1 MLVQRVVRVVAA
13 ALTLAIVLGTGIAW
27 SNVRSFEDGIFH
39 MFAPSLGKGG
49 DDGAIDIL
57 LVGLDSRTDAHG
69 NPLSAEELATL
80 RAGDDESTN
89 TDTIILIRI
98 PNNGKSATA
107 ISIPRDSYVAA
118 PGLGKTKINGVYGQT
133 REAKRASLVQAGD
146 SAQDAMAQGTEAGRD
161 ALIKT
166 VADLTGVTVDHYAE
180 IGLLGF
186 ALITDALGGV
196 DVCLKDAVFEPLS
209 GADFPAGRQ
218 RLNGPQALSFV
229 RQRHDLPRGD
239 LDRVVRQQVVM
250 ASLAH
255 RVISGQTLSSPTTLR
270 RLEPAVQRSVVI
282 SAGWDVMD
290 FVQQMQK
297 LAGGKVAFA
306 TIPVLDGA
314 GWSDDG
320 MQSVVR
326 VDPHQ
331 VQDWVAGLLQ
341 DQAQGKT
348 EELAYT
354 PAKTTADVV
363 NATDIN
369 GLAAAVS
376 DVLSSKGFT
385 TGTVGNNEG
394 GHVKGSQVR
403 AAKTDDLGAQEVAKE
418 LGGLPVVA
426 DTSLAPGSVKVVL
439 ANDYT
444 GPGSGLCRRPEQ
456 SGRARPRVEPGDGR
470 RSQCSRAVAD
480 PDRRLRQAGVHQ
492 LSTPTTLSGAI
503 LDPMLRAD
511 PVGPRIT
518 YYDDAT
524 GERIELSAVTLANW
538 AAKTGNLLRDEMG
551 AGPAS
556 RIAILLPA
564 HWQTAAVLF
573 GVWWIGAEAVLG
585 GPGRCGAVHGRTGS
599 TRRTPTRRGGEV
611 AVLSLDPFGRPAPD
625 LPIGVTDYA
634 TAVRVH
640 GDQIVPEARPGPAL
654 AGRSVDEILADCES
668 SAAARELTRA
678 TGCFPPRHGPGPT
691 SWWTVCCR
699 SWPWARRWCRWPI
712 PIRRCCSAESRPKRS
727 PGFCEA
733 GGLRRAGPTHIDIA
747 IYQMLTSCKISM
759 LTSCERWL
767 TL

>member
-1 MLVQRVVRVVAA
+1 MLVQRVVRVIAT

-39 MFAPSLGKGG
+39 MFAPSLGQGG

-69 NPLSAEELATL
+69 NPLSAEELETL
-80 RAGDDESTN
+80 RAGDEEATN

-98 PNNGKSATA
+98 PNNGRSATA

-133 REAKRASLVQAGD
+133 REAKRASLVNAGA
-146 SAQDAMAQGTEAGRD
+146 SAQEAMARGTEAGRD

-218 RLNGPQALSFV
+218 RLDGPQALSFV

-255 RVISGQTLSSPTTLR
+255 RVISGQTLSSPTTLK
-270 RLEPAVQRSVVI
+270 RLEAAIQRSVVI
-282 SAGWDVMD
+282 SAGWNVMD

-331 VQDWVAGLLQ
+331 VQSWVAGLLQ

-385 TGTVGNNEG
+385 AGTVGNNEG

-403 AAKTDDLGAQEVAKE
+403 AAKTDDLGAQAVAKE

-426 DTSLAPGSVKVVL
+426 DGSLAPGSVKVVL

-444 GPGSGLCRRPEQ
+444 GPGSGLTGGPNSQ
-456 SGRARPRVEPGDGR
+456 VVPAIASKPGAG
-470 RSQCSRAVAD
+470 AD
-480 PDRRLRQAGVHQ
+480 PNAPPPSPILTAG
-492 LSTPTTLSGAI
+492 S
-503 LDPMLRAD
+503 D
-511 PVGPRIT
+511 
-518 YYDDAT
+518 
-524 GERIELSAVTLANW
+524 
-538 AAKTGNLLRDEMG
+538 K
-551 AGPAS
+551 
-556 RIAILLPA
+556 
-564 HWQTAAVLF
+564 
-573 GVWWIGAEAVLG
+573 
-585 GPGRCGAVHGRTGS
+585 
-599 TRRTPTRRGGEV
+599 
-611 AVLSLDPFGRPAPD
+611 
-625 LPIGVTDYA
+625 
-634 TAVRVH
+634 
-640 GDQIVPEARPGPAL
+640 PEC
-654 AGRSVDEILADCES
+654 IN
-668 SAAARELTRA
+668 
-678 TGCFPPRHGPGPT
+678 
-691 SWWTVCCR
+691 
-699 SWPWARRWCRWPI
+699 
-712 PIRRCCSAESRPKRS
+712 
-727 PGFCEA
+727 
-733 GGLRRAGPTHIDIA
+733 
-747 IYQMLTSCKISM
+747 
-759 LTSCERWL
+759 
-767 TL
+767 

>member
-1 MLVQRVVRVVAA
+1 MLVQRVVRVVAT

-69 NPLSAEELATL
+69 NPLSAEELETL
-80 RAGDDESTN
+80 RAGDEEATN

-98 PNNGKSATA
+98 PNNGRSATA

-133 REAKRASLVQAGD
+133 REAKRASLVNAGD
-146 SAQDAMAQGTEAGRD
+146 SAQDAMARGTEAGRD

-186 ALITDALGGV
+186 ALIADALGGV
-196 DVCLKDAVFEPLS
+196 EVCLKEPVFEPLS

-218 RLNGPQALSFV
+218 RLTGSQALSFV

-239 LDRVVRQQVVM
+239 LDRVVRQQAVM

-270 RLEPAVQRSVVI
+270 RLEAAVQRSVVI

-297 LAGGKVAFA
+297 LAGGNVAFA
-306 TIPVLDGA
+306 TIPVLDEA

-341 DQAQGKT
+341 GQAEGKT

-354 PAKTTADVV
+354 HAKTTADVV

-385 TGTVGNNEG
+385 TGNVGNSEG

-444 GPGSGLCRRPEQ
+444 GPGSGL
-456 SGRARPRVEPGDGR
+456 S
-470 RSQCSRAVAD
+470 
-480 PDRRLRQAGVHQ
+480 
-492 LSTPTTLSGAI
+492 
-503 LDPMLRAD
+503 
-511 PVGPRIT
+511 
-518 YYDDAT
+518 
-524 GERIELSAVTLANW
+524 
-538 AAKTGNLLRDEMG
+538 
-551 AGPAS
+551 
-556 RIAILLPA
+556 
-564 HWQTAAVLF
+564 
-573 GVWWIGAEAVLG
+573 G
-585 GPGRCGAVHGRTGS
+585 GPNTQV
-599 TRRTPTRRGGEV
+599 V
-611 AVLSLDPFGRPAPD
+611 
-625 LPIGVTDYA
+625 
-634 TAVRVH
+634 
-640 GDQIVPEARPGPAL
+640 PAL
-654 AGRSVDEILADCES
+654 ASNPG
-668 SAAARELTRA
+668 AAADPNVPAPSPILT
-678 TGCFPPRHGPGPT
+678 
-691 SWWTVCCR
+691 
-699 SWPWARRWCRWPI
+699 
-712 PIRRCCSAESRPKRS
+712 
-727 PGFCEA
+727 A
-733 GGLRRAGPTHIDIA
+733 GSDKPECIN
-747 IYQMLTSCKISM
+747 
-759 LTSCERWL
+759 
-767 TL
+767 

>member
-1 MLVQRVVRVVAA
+1 MFVQRVVRVVAA

-69 NPLSAEELATL
+69 NPLSAEELETL

-98 PNNGKSATA
+98 PNNGRSATA
-107 ISIPRDSYVAA
+107 ISIPRDSYVST

-133 REAKRASLVQAGD
+133 REAKRGSLVNAGD
-146 SAQDAMAQGTEAGRD
+146 SAQDAMARGTEAGRD

-196 DVCLKDAVFEPLS
+196 DVCLKDAVYEPLS

-255 RVISGQTLSSPTTLR
+255 RVISGQTLSSPTTLK
-270 RLEPAVQRSVVI
+270 RLEAAVQRSVVI

-297 LAGGKVAFA
+297 LAGGNVAFA

-341 DQAQGKT
+341 GQSQGKT

-385 TGTVGNNEG
+385 TGTVGNSEG

-403 AAKTDDLGAQEVAKE
+403 AAKTDDLGAQAVAKE
-418 LGGLPVVA
+418 LGGLPVIA

-444 GPGSGLCRRPEQ
+444 GPGSGL
-456 SGRARPRVEPGDGR
+456 S
-470 RSQCSRAVAD
+470 
-480 PDRRLRQAGVHQ
+480 
-492 LSTPTTLSGAI
+492 
-503 LDPMLRAD
+503 
-511 PVGPRIT
+511 
-518 YYDDAT
+518 
-524 GERIELSAVTLANW
+524 
-538 AAKTGNLLRDEMG
+538 
-551 AGPAS
+551 
-556 RIAILLPA
+556 
-564 HWQTAAVLF
+564 
-573 GVWWIGAEAVLG
+573 G
-585 GPGRCGAVHGRTGS
+585 GPNGQV
-599 TRRTPTRRGGEV
+599 V
-611 AVLSLDPFGRPAPD
+611 
-625 LPIGVTDYA
+625 
-634 TAVRVH
+634 
-640 GDQIVPEARPGPAL
+640 PAL
-654 AGRSVDEILADCES
+654 ASNQGAGADPNVPAPSPIL
-668 SAAARELTRA
+668 T
-678 TGCFPPRHGPGPT
+678 
-691 SWWTVCCR
+691 
-699 SWPWARRWCRWPI
+699 
-712 PIRRCCSAESRPKRS
+712 
-727 PGFCEA
+727 A
-733 GGLRRAGPTHIDIA
+733 GSDKPECIN
-747 IYQMLTSCKISM
+747 
-759 LTSCERWL
+759 
-767 TL
+767 